1 MVTSAPGGSADFL
14 LRRQKNRPDLPGL
27 DKHILLLFLACLCL
41 LTQAGLTWARPL
53 PDLPRDKLINPED
66 ITKGFEQG
74 QTTVKIIVNLAEP
87 LETLAAMDWR
97 SRPSLNAL
105 HAEVLTRQQ
114 KVLST
119 LAAGE
124 FKLRR
129 RFENQAAFSAEVTI
143 DGLNKL
149 LNNPMVKSIEPVHL
163 LQLHLAQGIP
173 LINGSVYR
181 STYNGQGVAVAV
193 CDTGID
199 YNHSKLGGGGFPNS
213 KVIGGYDF
221 GDGDSDPIPSGE
233 AHGTSCAGIAAG
245 DLGTT
250 GNYIGGV
257 AHGAKLY
264 ALKVE
269 DSIGYIYDDYIISA
283 WDWCVTHKNDDPCH
297 PILVI
302 SNSFGGGRYT
312 SAALAESTESSLA
325 TAANNAVAAGITVLA
340 SSGNDGYCDS
350 MASPAAFSSVIS
362 VGAVYDAAFGTYSPC
377 VSSASCATK
386 YSTTGCG
393 TGWYSIDATA
403 QDMVT
408 SYSNTASFLSIL
420 APSNQAYTTDISG
433 SGGYSSGDYYS
444 SFGGTSAASPYAAG
458 AVACLQSAAKD
469 IRGGYLTPTEV
480 KTALTSTG
488 DNITD
493 GKVAITKPRINLGQA
508 IDSLY
513 TPPGNVAIIGSWVT
527 GTTHTKESGT
537 NRALIFIAHA
547 ERNSSLAVSSVS
559 YGGQPMTKIIDKIAG
574 TSSIRAYVA
583 AFILNEADINLASG
597 NTFTV
602 SWNQTPDSAGYSSVF
617 LQNVNQSTLI
627 GVSASNGLT
636 NTGTITTSAL
646 STSDGDMVLEAATS
660 SSTGLY
666 TPNNGF
672 TEALELT
679 ITNAD
684 GMGGHKSATGAAE
697 TPSVTHSD
705 STNVRHVLIG
715 FVVQALGASPP
726 VTIYGHVLE
735 ADGNTPVEGVLMQT
749 DDNDVNSVTD
759 ANGFYELLVDSNWSG
774 IVTPQKEG
782 YVFEPNSSTYVN
794 VTQDYN
800 DVNYTATLT
809 TFKIAG
815 YVFEPNH
822 TTPISDVNVSA
833 ENGGGQWTSRYGGG
847 ASLTDVNGYYEV
859 RVDYNWSGNVMP
871 AKYAYVFEPNSR
883 HYADVNKDW
892 TTDQDYNGTL
902 LTFKIAGCIKNEC
915 NAPVG
920 SVLVDAD
927 NNGCDT
933 ITDANGYYEVWVDY
947 NWSGMVTPA
956 KRHYT
961 FAPGWMSYVDV
972 LADLHDQNYV
982 ADNTCDLNC
991 DGYIGLNDFA
1001 LMAHNWLATG
1011 SDILGDLDASGR
1023 VDFFDFA
1030 EFGLAW

>member
-1 MVTSAPGGSADFL
+1 L

-53 PDLPRDKLINPED
+53 PDLPRDKLINPDD

-74 QTTVKIIVNLAEP
+74 QTTVKVIVNLAEP
-87 LETLAAMDWR
+87 LETLAAMNWR

-114 KVLST
+114 KVLNT
-119 LAAGE
+119 LATGE

-129 RFENQAAFSAEVTI
+129 RFENQAAFSAEVTLE
-143 DGLNKL
+143 GLRKL
-149 LNNPMVKSIEPVHL
+149 SNNPMVESIEPVYL

-181 STYNGQGVAVAV
+181 STYNGQGVAIAV

-199 YNHSKLGGGGFPNS
+199 YNHPKLGGGGFPNS

-221 GDGDSDPIPSGE
+221 GDNDDDPIPQSI
-233 AHGTSCAGIAAG
+233 AHGTCCAGIAAG
-245 DLGTT
+245 NLGTT

-257 AHGAKLY
+257 AYNSMLY
-264 ALKVE
+264 ALKVA
-269 DSIGYIYDDYIISA
+269 DSSGNIADDDIISA
-283 WDWCVTHKNDDPCH
+283 WDWCVSHKDDDPCH

-302 SNSFGGGRYT
+302 SNSFGGGRYY
-312 SAALAESTESSLA
+312 SAATAESVESSLA
-325 TAANNAVAAGITVLA
+325 TAANNAVAAGITILA

-362 VGAVYDAAFGTYSPC
+362 VGAVYDAGFGTWKPC

-386 YSTTGCG
+386 YSMTEC
-393 TGWYSIDATA
+393 TGWYAIDATA

-433 SGGYSSGDYYS
+433 SSGYSSGDYYS
-444 SFGGTSAASPYAAG
+444 SFGGTSAACPYAAG
-458 AVACLQSAAKD
+458 AVACLQSAAKA

-480 KTALTSTG
+480 KTFLTSTG
-488 DNITD
+488 DDVAD
-493 GKVAITKPRINLGQA
+493 GKVAITKPRVNLGQA

-513 TPPGNVAIIGSWVT
+513 TPPGSVAIRGSWVT

-559 YGGQPMTKIIDKIAG
+559 YGGQPMMKIIDVNAG
-574 TSSIRAYVA
+574 TTSRVYVA
-583 AFILNEADINLASG
+583 AYQLGESG
-597 NTFTV
+597 I
-602 SWNQTPDSAGYSSVF
+602 SAATDGNFVVGWSNSPSSFAYSSVF
-617 LQNVNQSTLI
+617 LSDVNQTALI
-627 GVSASNGLT
+627 GASAIAAIINGTSLS
-636 NTGTITTSAL
+636 TSAL
-646 STSDGDMVLEAATS
+646 STKDGDMVIDAATCS
-660 SSTGLY
+660 NTGDY
-666 TPNNGF
+666 TVNNGF
-672 TEALELT
+672 TEAIEHSMSS
-679 ITNAD
+679 AD
-684 GMGGHKSATGAAE
+684 GVDGYKSATGADE
-697 TPSVTHSD
+697 TPSVTHSV
-705 STNVRHVLIG
+705 SGRQALIG
-715 FVVQALGASPP
+715 FVVQALGTATP

-782 YVFEPNSSTYVN
+782 YVFDPNKHTYAN

-815 YVFEPNH
+815 YVLEPNYV
-822 TTPISDVNVSA
+822 TPINDVNVSA
-833 ENGGGQWTSRYGGG
+833 ENGGGQWTSRYGGW
-847 ASLTDVNGYYEV
+847 ASLTDVNGYYEI
-859 RVDYNWSGNVMP
+859 RVDYNWWGKVMP
-871 AKYAYVFEPNSR
+871 AKRAYVFEPNSR
-883 HYADVNKDW
+883 YYEDVNEDY
-892 TTDQDYNGTL
+892 TADQNYTGVL
-902 LTFKIAGCIKNEC
+902 LPYRIAGYIKNEC

-956 KRHYT
+956 KQHYT

-972 LADLHDQNYV
+972 LADLHDQNYI
-982 ADNTCDLNC
+982 AGNTCDLDC
-991 DGYIGLNDFA
+991 DGYIGLNDFT